1 MYERNKIIKKIKK
14 HGKLGDIKCRT
25 LTSLFVCKRIFHMAH
40 FIFKEY
46 FFWLVSIISFR
57 EKRF

>member
-25 LTSLFVCKRIFHMAH
+25 LTSLFVCKRIFHVAH

-46 FFWLVSIISFR
+46 KFFG
-57 EKRF
+57 